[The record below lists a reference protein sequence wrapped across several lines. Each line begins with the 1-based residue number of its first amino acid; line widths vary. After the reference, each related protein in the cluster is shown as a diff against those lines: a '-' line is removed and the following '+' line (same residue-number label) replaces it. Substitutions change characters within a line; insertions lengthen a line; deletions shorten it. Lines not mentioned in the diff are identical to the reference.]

1 MKELRNGLL
10 AHVPAGRTAAPDEG
24 RPWVRRYAF
33 SGFKNAAHEGRDRN
47 AMRLSLFHFFAGY
60 REHVIFDPVPAHFD
74 GLDRAEHRRQRPEE
88 KKLRPTRRIDENGH
102 DFRQRF
108 PIDRRHRRNDCR
120 RKDFRNAVDWV
131 VMDISGA
138 NSEVHDLSHAHKHAL
153 QRGLMAVV
161 FNASDGLNEERRGNF
176 VDLSVSDRPDHVLL
190 EAALFCEVGNDPA
203 LFESAPEL
211 EGISK
216 DVAARRFEAGI
227 LAFFSSDL
235 PGSN

>member
-1 MKELRNGLL
+1 MKELRNGLF
-10 AHVPAGRTAAPDEG
+10 AHVLAGRTTAPDEG
-24 RPWVRRYAF
+24 RAGVRRYAF
-33 SGFKNAAHEGRDRN
+33 SGLKDAPHEGRERN
-47 AMRLSLFHFFAGY
+47 AMRLSLFHFFAWN
-60 REHVIFDPVPAHFD
+60 RKHVVFDPVPANLD
-74 GLDRAEHRRQRPEE
+74 GLDRAKHRSERPEE
-88 KKLRPTRRIDENGH
+88 KKLCTTRRVDEYGH

-108 PIDRRHRRNDCR
+108 PIDRRHRRNDCG

-131 VMDISGA
+131 VMDVSGA
-138 NSEVHDLSHAHKHAL
+138 NSEVHDLSNAHKHAL

-176 VDLSVSDRPDHVLL
+176 VDLSVSDRPDYVLL
-190 EAALFCEVGNDPA
+190 EAALFCEVGNDPP